1 MCGTKPEWRRWVV
14 TVGGC
19 LAAAVIAG
27 EFLAPARHVTH
38 AEAQAARSVAD
49 GVYTDEQA
57 RRGRKE
63 YTDKCATCHATTLRG
78 GEMGPELVGQTF
90 LGGWRGQTLWSL
102 FDFTLATMPQDNPGS
117 LSPAAL
123 NDILSFVL
131 QRNEFPAGS
140 AELELDPAAE
150 GDPIAIE

>member
-1 MCGTKPEWRRWVV
+1 MCRWVV
-14 TVGGC
+14 VVGEC

-27 EFLAPARHVTH
+27 GLTVPALQAAR
-38 AEAQAARSVAD
+38 AEGQAARSVAD

-63 YTDKCATCHATTLRG
+63 YAEKCATCHATTLRG

-90 LGGWRGQTLWSL
+90 LGGWTGQTLWSL

-117 LSPAAL
+117 TSPEAM
-123 NDILSFVL
+123 NDILAFVL
-131 QRNEFPAGS
+131 QRNDFPSGS
-140 AELELDPAAE
+140 AELALDPAAE
-150 GDPIAIE
+150 SDPIAIE

>member
-1 MCGTKPEWRRWVV
+1 
-14 TVGGC
+14 
-19 LAAAVIAG
+19 
-27 EFLAPARHVTH
+27 
-38 AEAQAARSVAD
+38 
-49 GVYTDEQA
+49 
-57 RRGRKE
+57 
-63 YTDKCATCHATTLRG
+63 
-78 GEMGPELVGQTF
+78 MGPELVGQTF

-131 QRNEFPAGS
+131 QRNDFPAGS